1 VETFLM
7 QVMLQIKLETF

>member
-1 VETFLM
+1 M